1 MLVNLVAE
9 RGGCEVTVYQKDDR
23 SWCPIFLL
31 PNEKRLYA
39 MRIQQHD
46 LARNWRD
53 LGNLARWL
61 KGTLSVE
68 RFSVEMKE
76 LEVVE

>member
-1 MLVNLVAE
+1 MLVDLVRE

-23 SWCPIFLL
+23 SWCPLFLL
-31 PNEKRLYA
+31 PGEQRLYA
-39 MRIQQHD
+39 VRIQLQD
-46 LARNWRD
+46 LARDWRD

-61 KGTLSVE
+61 KRDLNVE

-76 LEVVE
+76 LEVV

>member
-1 MLVNLVAE
+1 
-9 RGGCEVTVYQKDDR
+9 
-23 SWCPIFLL
+23 
-31 PNEKRLYA
+31 